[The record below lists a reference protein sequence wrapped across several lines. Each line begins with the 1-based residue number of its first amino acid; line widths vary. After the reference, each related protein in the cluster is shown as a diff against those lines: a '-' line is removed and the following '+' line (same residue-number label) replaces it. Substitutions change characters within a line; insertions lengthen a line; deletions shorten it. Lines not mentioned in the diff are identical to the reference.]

1 MSFAKACFWSKF
13 DQTLTMYRQTFIIV
27 LSIFLSSCSGKEEK
41 IYPKKTAITESVYS
55 SVTIQPDS
63 MYQAFAIVNGIL
75 DKNLVEEGDVVK
87 KGDPIAQIINNT
99 PKLNSE
105 NARMALD
112 LARRN
117 YSGDA
122 TVWSSIEEE
131 LKAAELQFINDSV
144 NYNRQKKLWEQGIG
158 SKAAFEAKKLAYEIS
173 FSTLDRLQNKFK
185 RTKNELKT
193 QLQQAENNYR
203 LSQINTTDFTVKSK
217 IDGKVY
223 ALHKNP
229 GEIVTANQPVASVGN
244 EDKFVIEMLVDEVDI
259 VKIKKEQQVL
269 LSLDAYAGEVF
280 SARVS
285 KIYPKKDERNQT
297 FLVEAIFEEEPE
309 VLYPGLSGEANIIIA
324 RKKETLVIPRNYL
337 IGKDSVKTETGIVK
351 VETGLESLDSVEIK
365 NGITAETAVFKPEK

>member
-1 MSFAKACFWSKF
+1 
-13 DQTLTMYRQTFIIV
+13 MYRQFFIITLCTLFV
-27 LSIFLSSCSGKEEK
+27 SCAGEEEK
-41 IYPKKTAITESVYS
+41 VYPKKTAITESVYS

-63 MYQAFAIVNGIL
+63 LYQAFAIVNGIL
-75 DKNLVEEGDVVK
+75 DKNLVEEGDAVR

-112 LARRN
+112 LARKN
-117 YSGDA
+117 YRGDA
-122 TVWSSIEEE
+122 TVLSSIEDE
-131 LKAAELQFINDSV
+131 LKTAELQFINDSV

-158 SKAAFEAKKLAYEIS
+158 SKAAFEARELAYEMSIS
-173 FSTLDRLQNKFK
+173 NLERLQNKFK
-185 RTKNELKT
+185 RTSNELKT
-193 QLQQAENNYR
+193 QLQQADNNYR

-229 GEIVTANQPVASVGN
+229 GEIVTTNQPVASVGN

-259 VKIKKEQQVL
+259 VKIKKDQQVL
-269 LSLDAYAGEVF
+269 LSLDAYSGEVF

-309 VLYPGLSGEANIIIA
+309 VLYPGLSGEGNIIIA
-324 RKKETLVIPRNYL
+324 RKKEALVIPRNYL
-337 IGKDSVKTETGIVK
+337 IGKDSVKTEAGIVK
-351 VETGLESLDSVEIK
+351 VETGLESLDSVEIQK
-365 NGITAETAVFKPEK
+365 GITAETAVFKPKK